1 MRILVLNGSPRPK
14 GNTKQMV
21 DAFREDAESAGHKVD
36 VVDIR
41 RKKISGCLACEYC
54 HTKGNGVCVQR
65 EIVTESKRA
74 FIPRISSFI
83 YRNMQ
88 TVNSAAD
95 INRMNRS
102 DITQHQQAARS
113 DTQTLP

>member
-21 DAFREDAESAGHKVD
+21 DAFREGSESAGHRVD
-36 VVDIR
+36 VVDVCG
-41 RKKISGCLACEYC
+41 KKIAGCLACEYC

-74 FIPRISSFI
+74 FTLWISSFI